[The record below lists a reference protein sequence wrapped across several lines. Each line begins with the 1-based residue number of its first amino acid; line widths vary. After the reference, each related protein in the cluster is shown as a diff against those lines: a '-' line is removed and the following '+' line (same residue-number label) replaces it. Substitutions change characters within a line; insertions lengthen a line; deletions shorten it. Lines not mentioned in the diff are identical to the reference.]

1 MSDPADGTAS
11 VPAERLST
19 GLSTMRLSELL
30 REVTDRLSEIA
41 ASRDQLHGLLDAVA
55 AVASDL
61 ELSSTLRRIVQA
73 AVTLVDARY
82 GALGVIAL
90 DRSLKEF
97 VYTGID
103 EPTRERIGHLP
114 EGHGILG
121 LLIDDPRPVR
131 LRRIADHP
139 SSYGFPP
146 NHPPM
151 NTFLG
156 VPIRVRGEVFGNL
169 YLTEKRGGDFTA
181 DDELVVGALAA
192 AAGVAIEN
200 ARLFEETRRRQRW
213 LEASNEIR
221 TAMLSDADPD
231 EALLLI
237 AARARE
243 LAEADTVL
251 LLLPDPAA
259 PKERLVVKVA
269 DGRGG
274 AELRDRS
281 TPIDGSIAGRVY
293 RSGETATDT
302 LGSAEPLF
310 ADRGGYARALFVPL
324 GGDGET
330 GVLVATNWINAAEFT
345 PETTEVLI
353 AFAGEAALTLRLGE
367 ALRAQRHLAVYADR
381 DRIAHD
387 LHDQVIQRLFAT
399 GMALQS
405 ITRQGTAPIVQT
417 KLQRA
422 VDDLDETIRV
432 IRSTIFALQASQDA
446 PLPLR
451 QQMVD
456 TLADATRESELE
468 LDLHIAGPVDTL
480 TSPDIANHSL
490 AVLREAVSNVV
501 RHANATTVSVTVT
514 VDRPVADR
522 GRGRRRR
529 SRLRRSPRRAVE
541 SRRSCGPAGRE
552 AEPRPRRG
560 GPGHE
565 TGVGRP
571 TRLTDGRS
579 VTAPTRQLA
588 ACTNAS
594 TSRGRRRSRIAAPW
608 PLPAYSTRRPPGMRC
623 AVSAMSRPWL

>member
-41 ASRDQLHGLLDAVA
+41 ASRDQLHGLLDAVV
-55 AVASDL
+55 AVASGL
-61 ELSSTLRRIVQA
+61 ELSATLRRIVEA

-82 GALGVIAL
+82 GALGVIAP
-90 DRSLKEF
+90 DRSLREF
-97 VYTGID
+97 VTTGID
-103 EPTRERIGHLP
+103 ELTHQQIGRLP

-139 SSYGFPP
+139 SSYGFPA

-156 VPIRVRGEVFGNL
+156 VPIRVREEVFGNL
-169 YLTEKRGGDFTA
+169 YLTEKNGGDFTA
-181 DDELVVGALAA
+181 DDEVVVCALAA

-213 LEASNEIR
+213 LAASNEIR
-221 TAMLSDADPD
+221 AAMLSDADPN

-243 LAEADTVL
+243 LAEADAVL

-259 PKERLVVKVA
+259 PKERLLVKVA
-269 DGRGG
+269 DGRDV
-274 AELRDRS
+274 AEMRGES
-281 TPIDGSIAGRVY
+281 TPIDGSIAGQVY
-293 RSGETATDT
+293 RSGKAASDT

-310 ADRGGYARALFVPL
+310 ADRGGYTRALFVPL
-324 GGDGET
+324 GGAGET

-345 PETTEVLI
+345 PETTELMV

-405 ITRQGTAPIVQT
+405 VTRESTAPIVQT

-422 VDDLDETIRV
+422 VDDLDNTIRV

-446 PLPLR
+446 PPPLR
-451 QQMVD
+451 QQVVD
-456 TLADATRESELE
+456 TLTEATRESGLE
-468 LDLHIAGPVDTL
+468 LDVHIAGPVDTL
-480 TSPDIANHSL
+480 MSPDIATHTL

-501 RHANATTVSVTVT
+501 RHAKATSVSVTVT
-514 VDRPVADR
+514 VTD
-522 GRGRRRR
+522 
-529 SRLRRSPRRAVE
+529 RLRIEVE
-541 SRRSCGPAGRE
+541 DDGVGLDSGG
-552 AEPRPRRG
+552 RRG
-560 GPGHE
+560 GLSNLADRAAQLNGE
-565 TGVGRP
+565 LRLRQGATGGG
-571 TRLTDGRS
+571 TRLVWD
-579 VTAPTRQLA
+579 V
-588 ACTNAS
+588 
-594 TSRGRRRSRIAAPW
+594 
-608 PLPAYSTRRPPGMRC
+608 PLD
-623 AVSAMSRPWL
+623 